1 MLKLLIVKSRNGA
14 FIGQHSWIETDK
26 EVLFDRKIKFR
37 ALKPGE
43 EGYINYDK
51 IFHDGLIHIG
61 IVEV

>member
-1 MLKLLIVKSRNGA
+1 MHCERWSHSGA

-26 EVLFDRKIKFR
+26 EVLFDRKCKFR

-43 EGYINYDK
+43 EGYINYDE
-51 IFHDGLIHIG
+51 IFHDGLTHIG

>member
-1 MLKLLIVKSRNGA
+1 MHCDRWSHSGA

-43 EGYINYDK
+43 TGYIKEGEYFN
-51 IFHDGLIHIG
+51 DGLIHIA
-61 IVEV
+61 ITEV